1 MSNLKSNKTL
11 FLLKH
16 ILEIVWLIV
25 ALLALGIA
33 IRETISYGFTKN
45 MLYYAFS
52 AVGFFF
58 YFSRRKQRKRAE

>member
-1 MSNLKSNKTL
+1 MSILKSNKTL
-11 FLLKH
+11 HLLKY

-33 IRETISYGFTKN
+33 IRETLSFGFTKN

-52 AVGFFF
+52 TVGFFF
-58 YFSRRKQRKRAE
+58 YFSRRKQRKSAE